1 MSAQLTRPWRFA
13 SRESHGFAFARSLFP
28 AQRTGS
34 MTIHGFHGSLNVRA
48 TRFPTPRAMGSQ
60 QMRVSTQRGWDLRG
74 SPERAAAR
82 SAAVGRFRP
91 SHQAQPAVT
100 AIAPTKDPI
109 RPLIRRST
117 PSPDNKLINN
127 PPMKEPSSPATIANV
142 QSTLPCFRPTI
153 SWATAPTAMPN
164 TMIARMSMHRA

>member
-1 MSAQLTRPWRFA
+1 MSAQLTRPSRFA
-13 SRESHGFAFARSLFP
+13 SRDSHGFAYAGSLFP

-34 MTIHGFHGSLNVRA
+34 VTIDGFHGPVNVRA
-48 TRFPTPRAMGSQ
+48 TASHPAAMASQ
-60 QMRVSTQRGWDLRG
+60 QMGVSTQRGWDLRG

-117 PSPDNKLINN
+117 PSPDNKLINS
-127 PPMKEPSSPATIANV
+127 PPMKEPTSPATIANV